1 MIITKRLSE
10 KSIFRGNLFT
20 ANLNHEIH
28 NSTMNITC
36 NGEQKA
42 VDNDISLNDLVLSLK
57 LNPQSLVA
65 EVNGKIIEQ
74 PQFSDKKLQDG
85 DRIELIRFVGG
96 G

>member
-1 MIITKRLSE
+1 
-10 KSIFRGNLFT
+10 
-20 ANLNHEIH
+20 
-28 NSTMNITC
+28 MNITC

-42 VDNDISLNDLVLSLK
+42 VDINISLNDLVLSLE

>member
-1 MIITKRLSE
+1 
-10 KSIFRGNLFT
+10 
-20 ANLNHEIH
+20 
-28 NSTMNITC
+28 MNITC
-36 NGEQKA
+36 NGEQKT
-42 VDNDISLNDLVLSLK
+42 VDNDISLNDLVLSLE

>member
-1 MIITKRLSE
+1 
-10 KSIFRGNLFT
+10 
-20 ANLNHEIH
+20 
-28 NSTMNITC
+28 MNITC

-42 VDNDISLNDLVLSLK
+42 VDNDISLNDLVLSLE

-74 PQFSDKKLQDG
+74 PQFSDRILQEG

>member
-1 MIITKRLSE
+1 
-10 KSIFRGNLFT
+10 
-20 ANLNHEIH
+20 
-28 NSTMNITC
+28 MNITC

-42 VDNDISLNDLVLSLK
+42 VDNDISLNDLVLSLE

-74 PQFSDKKLQDG
+74 PQFSDKKLQDD

>member
-1 MIITKRLSE
+1 
-10 KSIFRGNLFT
+10 
-20 ANLNHEIH
+20 
-28 NSTMNITC
+28 MNITC

-42 VDNDISLNDLVLSLK
+42 VDNDISLNDLVLSLE

-74 PQFSDKKLQDG
+74 PQFSDTKLQDG

>member
-1 MIITKRLSE
+1 
-10 KSIFRGNLFT
+10 
-20 ANLNHEIH
+20 
-28 NSTMNITC
+28 MNITC

-42 VDNDISLNDLVLSLK
+42 VDNNISLNDLVLSLE

>member
-1 MIITKRLSE
+1 
-10 KSIFRGNLFT
+10 
-20 ANLNHEIH
+20 
-28 NSTMNITC
+28 MNITC

-42 VDNDISLNDLVLSLK
+42 VDNDISLNDLVLSLE

>member
-1 MIITKRLSE
+1 
-10 KSIFRGNLFT
+10 
-20 ANLNHEIH
+20 
-28 NSTMNITC
+28 MNITC
-36 NGEQKA
+36 NGEHKA
-42 VDNDISLNDLVLSLK
+42 VDNHISLNDLVLSLD

>member
-1 MIITKRLSE
+1 
-10 KSIFRGNLFT
+10 
-20 ANLNHEIH
+20 
-28 NSTMNITC
+28 MNITC

-42 VDNDISLNDLVLSLK
+42 VDNDISLNDLVLSLE

-65 EVNGKIIEQ
+65 EINGKIIEQ